1 MEATRVLSVPNS
13 FLGVVLLLLMLLLL
27 LLLFLLQ
34 ILLTSHVDIL
44 FFLPPGPVSEFNIDY
59 DPEAAKYVLE
69 NLPKTRLVTWEIGL
83 STERSW
89 KSWHDILRR
98 QQGATQLSLKLGSR
112 PNCGVDEEQNVS
124 LSALTMLMEQ
134 YLIKKWPNNG
144 MT

>member
-1 MEATRVLSVPNS
+1 M
-13 FLGVVLLLLMLLLL
+13 
-27 LLLFLLQ
+27 
-34 ILLTSHVDIL
+34 
-44 FFLPPGPVSEFNIDY
+44 SEFNIDY

-98 QQGATQLSLKLGSR
+98 QQGPTQHSLKLGSR